1 MASSSPLGALTP
13 RELDVLREMAQGKS
27 NAAVASAVYLSERS
41 VEKYAGS
48 IFLKLG
54 LADEPDINRRVK
66 AVLVYLTN
74 RDGGASAASG

>member
-27 NAAVASAVYLSERS
+27 NAAVYLSERS